1 MKHLSGR
8 PLIAS
13 DKGGCVIGPL
23 LKSQVSLSFWG
34 GIDPVSGI
42 VIDQQHPLVGQ
53 SVTDTIFCLPSGR
66 GSCTASQVLLELLL
80 NDLAPKAIVLRD
92 PDGLVAVG
100 ALVAQEIF
108 GVSTTILCVG
118 QEGFRQ
124 LLESDAT
131 HALVGADG
139 SVVLTSDLSALGQ
152 AATETQTNLDASTR
166 LDSTDPAFS
175 DYEQDRFSKCP
186 TEAERMALRV
196 VFRYARILT
205 EHPTYTPVTKAHID
219 GCTYIGPGGLAFVQ
233 RLVEADGRVAVP
245 TTLNSVSTDRRRWQA
260 LGVPEDYAHKAI
272 ALGDAY
278 LELGCQPS
286 FTCAP
291 YLLSNPP
298 TLGEDLVWGESNAV
312 VYANSVLGART
323 EKYADYLDI
332 CCAIAGVVPKAGVH
346 IRENRIPEIV
356 LDAKELFSSRLFLD
370 DETLDMDALFPVLGH
385 YCGSL
390 SDGKVPILIGLEEWT
405 SVITLDHLKAF
416 CAAYGTTG
424 TSPLIHIAGIS
435 PEAKNSEMTSS
446 WVEACRDCVAVLT
459 LEGLEETH
467 GLLDKDRHDHSEI
480 DLIAL
485 GNPHL
490 SATECEKLTTYVT
503 ELGGEKRKDVRVI
516 ACISRE
522 IYDIADQSGHISPLH
537 DFGIEM
543 ISDTCW
549 CMLLDPPVIPAN
561 PSGSTLTNSG
571 KYAHYG
577 PGLTNRRFRFAGTRE
592 CIQAAV
598 SGTLSKDEQRGRPL
612 SWLSSRAGIQRRAL
626 STLRTLRSVLPV

>member
-1 MKHLSGR
+1 MELISGR
-8 PLIAS
+8 PLIAP
-13 DKGGCVIGPL
+13 DKGDCVTGPL
-23 LKSQVSLSFWG
+23 LKSDVSLSFWG

-42 VIDQQHPLVGQ
+42 IIDQQHPLVGQ

-80 NDLAPKAIVLRD
+80 NDLAPKAILLRD

-131 HALVGADG
+131 HGAVGSEG
-139 SVVLTSDLSALGQ
+139 SIMLASDLLALDQ
-152 AATETQTNLDASTR
+152 PTREMQSNLDVSTA
-166 LDSTDPAFS
+166 LDSVHPDFS
-175 DYEQDRFSKCP
+175 DYEQDRLSKCA
-186 TEAERMALRV
+186 TEAERVALRV
-196 VFRYARILT
+196 VFRYARILM
-205 EHPTYTPVTKAHID
+205 EHPAYIPVTKAHID

-233 RLVEADGRVAVP
+233 RLVETDGRVAVP
-245 TTLNSVSTDRRRWQA
+245 TTLNSMSTDRRRWQA
-260 LGVPEDYAHKAI
+260 LGVPEDYARKAI
-272 ALGDAY
+272 TLGDAY
-278 LELGCQPS
+278 LELGCQHS

-332 CCAIAGVVPKAGVH
+332 CCAIAGMVPKTGVH
-346 IRENRIPEIV
+346 IGENRIPEIV
-356 LDAKELFSSRLFLD
+356 LDARALFSSQLFLG
-370 DETLDMDALFPVLGH
+370 DETLDLDALFPVLGH

-390 SDGKVPILIGLEEWT
+390 SDGKIPIVIGLEEWVN
-405 SVITLDHLKAF
+405 VITLDHLKAF

-424 TSPLIHIAGIS
+424 TPPLIHIAGIT
-435 PEAKNSEMTSS
+435 PEAKDTETISS
-446 WVEACRDCVAVLT
+446 LIEACRDCVAVLT
-459 LEGLEETH
+459 LEGLEKTH
-467 GLLDKDRHDHSEI
+467 ALLDKNQHDHSEI

-490 SATECEKLTTYVT
+490 SAAECERLTSYVA
-503 ELGGEKRKDVRVI
+503 ELGSEKRGDVRVI

-522 IYDIADQSGHISPLH
+522 VYDIADQRGHIRPLR

-549 CMLLDPPVIPAN
+549 CMLLDPPVIPVN

-598 SGTLSKDEQRGRPL
+598 SGTLSKDKQKGRCL
-612 SWLSSRAGIQRRAL
+612 SWLSSRAGAQRRAL
-626 STLRTLRSVLPV
+626 STLRTLRGALRV